1 MIHHSPQN
9 TRIIPNKLRVSFPN
23 ILDPLANFCV
33 RNRIRPNFLTLLAL
47 FAGLGAGLLFYLEKQ
62 LWAGILI
69 IICGLLDI
77 LDGKVAV
84 KSNRQTLFGAIFD
97 SSLDRYSEFFVLF
110 GLALYF
116 RHHWAVWIIFWTFL
130 GSAMVSYTRAR
141 AEGLGFDC
149 KVGFMQRAERIIL
162 LALGTIIGVIFNV
175 FNPVMIGVLSLIA
188 LVSNF
193 TAIQRIFY
201 VKKAE
206 KKNIQNTQDQEKPL

>member
-1 MIHHSPQN
+1 MIRHSQQD
-9 TRIIPNKLRVSFPN
+9 TRILPNKLRISFPN

-33 RNRIRPNFLTLLAL
+33 KHRIGPNFLTLLAL
-47 FAGLGAGLLFYLEKQ
+47 FAGFGAGLLYYLEKQ

-77 LDGKVAV
+77 LDGKVAL

-116 RHHWAVWIIFWTFL
+116 MHHWAVWIIFWTFL

-162 LALGTIIGVIFNV
+162 LALGTFVGVIFNI

-193 TAIQRIFY
+193 TAIQRIFH
-201 VKKAE
+201 VRKAE
-206 KKNIQNTQDQEKPL
+206 KRKIQDARDQEKP